1 MKEINVRDLHAV
13 VDPRRSEKQ
22 THKPQPGGAGFS
34 ETLESVVTQMN
45 QVGQREAVGAGKV
58 DTSSI
63 QEEVTAAQE
72 EFAKLMQVERNLR
85 ELHQMLTRKS
95 EDRS

>member
-13 VDPRRSEKQ
+13 VDPRRSERQ
-22 THKPQPGGAGFS
+22 APKPQPGGRGFS
-34 ETLESVVTQMN
+34 ETLESAVNQMN
-45 QVGQREAVGAGKV
+45 QVGQRGAVSTGKV
-58 DTSSI
+58 DTFSI